1 MPLRSP
7 TYLDLKTLLAHA
19 QYAGVEVP
27 VATEVVERAARK
39 GSLSGS
45 AGFGPLQGGAERGR
59 ETEVQRSYSL
69 DPQTKAVV
77 SRAIDELILAEHIIS
92 RPDPQRALSKGD
104 AIELDGWS
112 RMTPASMVGKMFHLC
127 LRTIQTTDQDIRA
140 LDFAQIQPEL
150 MDEFKKIYAGNEVL
164 PIPILLELT
173 GTGLDIRTFVSLSAN
188 NFVDA
193 AGVDRVEGDV
203 TVLGTVS
210 QIVDEGKGLNT
221 ERWLLD
227 GYEWLLRRVLMT
239 NIDDVIARATGA
251 FDVKFDDSEV
261 RHVIQGPAIVIDGV
275 AVY

>member
-1 MPLRSP
+1 M
-7 TYLDLKTLLAHA
+7 
-19 QYAGVEVP
+19 
-27 VATEVVERAARK
+27 ATDVVERAARK

-77 SRAIDELILAEHIIS
+77 SRAIDELILAKHIT
-92 RPDPQRALSKGD
+92 RPDPERALSKGD

-112 RMTPASMVGKMFHLC
+112 RLTPASMVGKMLHLC
-127 LRTIQTTDQDIRA
+127 LRTIQTTDQDIST
-140 LDFAQIQPEL
+140 LDFAKIQPEL
-150 MDEFKKIYAGNEVL
+150 MGEFKKIYAGNEVL

-173 GTGLDIRTFVSLSAN
+173 DTGLDIRTFVSLDAN
-188 NFVDA
+188 NFVDL

-210 QIVDEGKGLNT
+210 QIIDKGKGLNT

-239 NIDDVIARATGA
+239 KIDDVIAQATGA
-251 FDVKFDDSEV
+251 FDVEFDESEV
-261 RHVIQGPAIVIDGV
+261 GHVIQGPAIVVDGV